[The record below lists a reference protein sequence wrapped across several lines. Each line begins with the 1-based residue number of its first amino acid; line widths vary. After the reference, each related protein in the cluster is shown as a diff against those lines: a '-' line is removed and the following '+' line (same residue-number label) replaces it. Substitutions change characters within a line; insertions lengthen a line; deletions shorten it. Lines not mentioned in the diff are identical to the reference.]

1 MTTPAERRQHPRF
14 LLPSMYT
21 TVAVRELDSEV
32 FVLTGHA
39 YDISVGGMRFEVDTP
54 IEPGTRIAVRIELP
68 VGRAHSWATPRA
80 VFAFANVLWLE
91 EDDLDSTGPVRMA
104 CAFTNFCK
112 PQDREALTHALHSGR
127 FAKAA

>member
-1 MTTPAERRQHPRF
+1 MTTFADRRQHPRF

-21 TVAVRELDSEV
+21 TVAVRELSSDT
-32 FVLTGHA
+32 FTHAGHA
-39 YDISVGGMRFEVDTP
+39 YDISVGGMRFEIDTP

-68 VGRAHSWATPRA
+68 VGHAPSWATPRA

-91 EDDLDSTGPVRMA
+91 QDDLDATGPVRMA

-112 PQDREALTHALHSGR
+112 PRDRDTLLYALQSGR